1 MTMSKESL
9 EKNLEEKKE
18 VSEVIIEKE
27 TKKAEEKAEVE
38 NVIVNHNFIISQN
51 RVLFVD
57 KITNKDIK
65 NGGKFSKW
73 ENYMTGE
80 SVQILDKDY
89 GKSAELMRALLET
102 ENATPLWKKALI
114 LLILWGIIFAVW
126 VVLFSVIPSWEKEV
140 KKENTIIENNGATQ
154 VGDESSLIKWTLTAP
169 KIEIEEPEIEETK
182 NWPMQSFRASES
194 IEVIQAEN
202 EIETLKQNYEME
214 KLKIE
219 LQKLMKEKNE
229 EVHKNFELQTEIE
242 EKNEIIVNLEQ
253 KVKILE
259 SKPKNLSQE
268 AFLLHLGNVVY
279 ERCEKA
285 EARGEK
291 NGCKDIYYNFITNE

>member
-1 MTMSKESL
+1 MSKESL